1 MIPFKGKIKQKQNQ
15 LKKQKKTKQS
25 KRQMRNPAT
34 TPRVPESIIL
44 NIFSFYPSFVFF
56 NHCKSIL
63 KYDIATTI
71 NLIGKYYFQKVND
84 KAQIGNHLFLEYFM
98 YHKHLLILDN
108 YPQFESYLRENYWV
122 KELCLKNPN
131 DKIIHS
137 SLRNI
142 IRLSYFVK
150 CLRELAKYQRQNSI
164 DKIEQTNI
172 GVSYQYLIENIN
184 SESES
189 QTRMLKHYMKYKNV

>member
-25 KRQMRNPAT
+25 KRQMRI
-34 TPRVPESIIL
+34 PESIIL

-56 NHCKSIL
+56 YNCKSIL